1 VKIRSRWLTKVAAFC
16 GVFALRL
23 LFATCR
29 TRYIGEVLQRGL
41 GKLDDPNN
49 DEFYVLCVWHLDVA
63 L

>member
-1 VKIRSRWLTKVAAFC
+1 LTKVAAFC